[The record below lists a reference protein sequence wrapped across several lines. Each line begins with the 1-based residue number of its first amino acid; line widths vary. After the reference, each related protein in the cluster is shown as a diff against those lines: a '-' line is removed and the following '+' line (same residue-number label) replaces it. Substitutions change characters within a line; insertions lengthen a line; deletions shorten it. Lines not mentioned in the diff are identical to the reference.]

1 MSLAAITLV
10 TPAAEDHRPP
20 TAEPLA
26 EAKRLVADAERAGRA
41 RLEEARAQAE
51 AQVRDLLKEAEERA
65 AKHTEQVLEQTRSS
79 CGALR
84 AEAQKKLDQAAQ
96 SIVRRVVNS

>member
-1 MSLAAITLV
+1 M
-10 TPAAEDHRPP
+10 
-20 TAEPLA
+20 
-26 EAKRLVADAERAGRA
+26 
-41 RLEEARAQAE
+41 
-51 AQVRDLLKEAEERA
+51 RDLLKEAEERA

>member
-1 MSLAAITLV
+1 MSLEAIKQV
-10 TPAAEDHRPP
+10 T
-20 TAEPLA
+20 
-26 EAKRLVADAERAGRA
+26 
-41 RLEEARAQAE
+41 Q

>member
-1 MSLAAITLV
+1 MSLEAIKQV
-10 TPAAEDHRPP
+10 TQAEDEHRARK
-20 TAEPLA
+20 AEAQA
-26 EAKRLVADAERAGRA
+26 EAKRLVAERAGRA